1 MSRLG
6 DQLRDMRAKKG
17 LTLKQV
23 AKKGGVSEKYLDE
36 VERGNRIV
44 NDATAQR
51 LLKAMGMGEDMISD
65 LEVPAEA
72 LKAPEPA
79 PARPQPAPQ
88 APPAAPAPAGDLWQ
102 QALSGMAQQVPVL
115 DGDGAPQ
122 GYERLL
128 CPGGKIAGYA
138 AEKVFYQLAADDSM
152 AALRIH
158 RGDRV
163 LIVPERKAERGVY
176 LILYQGQRMLRQL
189 DSKNGAW
196 RLVSG
201 RETPAGAPVQLGAV
215 KILGKAVKVEF
226 DLK

>member
-36 VERGNRIV
+36 VERGNRII

-72 LKAPEPA
+72 LKAP
-79 PARPQPAPQ
+79 ARPQAAPP

-115 DGDGAPQ
+115 DENGTPQ
-122 GYERLL
+122 GHERLL

-152 AALRIH
+152 AALRIR

-163 LIVPERKAERGVY
+163 LIVPERKAERGIY

-201 RETPAGAPVQLGAV
+201 RETPAGVPVQLGAV

-226 DLK
+226 DLR